1 MDIMQKR
8 TWAEIDLDAVAHNL
22 EEIRGRIG
30 GQTMVCCVI
39 KADAYGHGAVR
50 LAREYEA
57 LGADWLAVSNIEEAL
72 QLRRAGV
79 SLPLLVLGYTPPA
92 AAGQLAEN
100 NISQCAYSTAYCAAL
115 SENAVRC
122 GVAVK
127 IHIKVDT
134 GMSRLGFYFQDVD
147 RDAAAV
153 AEIAAAYGLRESFLT
168 AVLRRYP
175 SLRTQQAP
183 HRLEICG
190 GPNCAR
196 QSSARLM
203 AHIERTYGVRSGG
216 ISQTGGFSYR
226 VIGCMKHCGKGP
238 NLKWDGQIYNGVTP
252 ERVDRLIRGDG

>member
-1 MDIMQKR
+1 MDASWSL
-8 TWAEIDLDAVAHNL
+8 T
-22 EEIRGRIG
+22 
-30 GQTMVCCVI
+30 
-39 KADAYGHGAVR
+39 
-50 LAREYEA
+50 EA
-57 LGADWLAVSNIEEAL
+57 LEYYRSQGAPGAQTAL
-72 QLRRAGV
+72 VELLREV
-79 SLPLLVLGYTPPA
+79 
-92 AAGQLAEN
+92 QAEN
-100 NISQCAYSTAYCAAL
+100 GGVIPDAAL
-115 SENAVRC
+115 
-122 GVAVK
+122 
-127 IHIKVDT
+127 
-134 GMSRLGFYFQDVD
+134 
-147 RDAAAV
+147 

-216 ISQTGGFSYR
+216 ISQSGGFSYR

-238 NLKWDGQIYNGVTP
+238 NVKWDGQIYNGVTP